1 MKFRVFT
8 EADERCNATW
18 AVLDE
23 NDRGWLIYWTA
34 PAAERTGRFALLGG
48 IPKESFCRPFILT
61 KYGHVVGPCDGSG
74 VVGLPKSESLSAL
87 LAKMGIDDWEMADD
101 R

>member
-23 NDRGWLIYWTA
+23 NDRGWLIHWTA

-48 IPKESFCRPFILT
+48 IPEDSFCRPFILT
-61 KYGHVVGPCDGSG
+61 KHGGVLNPCDGSG
-74 VVGLPKSESLSAL
+74 VVGLPKIESLQAL
-87 LAKMGIDDWEMADD
+87 LAKMGIDDWEMVDE
-101 R
+101 

>member
-23 NDRGWLIYWTA
+23 NDRGWLINWRA
-34 PAAERTGRFALLGG
+34 PAAERTGRFALLSG
-48 IPKESFCRPFILT
+48 IPKESFCRSTILT
-61 KYGHVVGPCDGSG
+61 KYGELLSPCDAGL
-74 VVGLPKSESLSAL
+74 VGLPKIESLQAL
-87 LAKMGIDDWEMADD
+87 LAKMGIDDWEMVE
-101 R
+101 